1 MPTQDCV
8 RREQGAD
15 LPELLATEN
24 FAFDG
29 YAPQFFFRTTNVTGS
44 ASVLGGVQMAMPG
57 DGVQL
62 KVSLLQPVAI
72 SDGDR
77 FAVREAGKTIG
88 SGTITEVLVYPHDTP
103 LAV

>member
-1 MPTQDCV
+1 VQWVP
-8 RREQGAD
+8 
-15 LPELLATEN
+15 TEN

-88 SGTITEVLVYPHDTP
+88 SGTITEVLV
-103 LAV
+103 